1 MSGHNEKL
9 WEEINSLP
17 YTEAGIRERVAL
29 MEQLDP
35 VSEAEANTPPPAPT
49 PRRPRAMP
57 PPRYAARYYGVP
69 RRWLEM
75 WRKLRLNGL
84 SITRCYIK
92 GYLMQVV
99 VIADKYKCPKIPK
112 NYREEVI

>member
-35 VSEAEANTPPPAPT
+35 VSEAEANAPPPPPT
-49 PRRPRAMP
+49 PRRA
-57 PPRYAARYYGVP
+57 PRYAARYYGVP

-75 WRKLRLNGL
+75 WRRLRRNGL
-84 SITRCYIK
+84 SITRCYIH

-112 NYREEVI
+112 NYTEEVI